1 MNRPAGTRRDRR
13 AAERRGRRAE
23 ALAALWLQLTG
34 WRILARRARTAAGE
48 LDLVARRGD
57 VLAFI
62 EVKERATVEA
72 GLEAVGTRQRA
83 RLIRAGSLWRAR
95 RDDLAR
101 LQPRYDLMV
110 IAPWRWPLHVTGAFD
125 ADAPGLRD
133 LI

>member
-1 MNRPAGTRRDRR
+1 MSRTRRR

-23 ALAALWLQLTG
+23 ALAALWLQLAG

-48 LDLVARRGD
+48 LDLVARRGP

-62 EVKERATVEA
+62 EVKERASLDA
-72 GLEAVGTRQRA
+72 ALEAVSLRQRA
-83 RLIRAGSLWRAR
+83 RLIRAGSLWQAR
-95 RDDLAR
+95 RADLAH
-101 LQPRYDLMV
+101 LQPRYDLVV
-110 IAPWRWPLHVTGAFD
+110 IAPWRWPIRRAGAFD